1 MTITEHAPHTT
12 SVDEL
17 YRASVVESHEDPFN
31 AALKEQVVAR
41 APAAASDA
49 NPQFPQRQSQLRR
62 LAATAGGR
70 RYHHP
75 RRERFVEE
83 AAMSREMLRL

>member
-1 MTITEHAPHTT
+1 MTITEHAPHPT

-17 YRASVVESHEDPFN
+17 YRASVVKSHEDLFN
-31 AALKEQVVAR
+31 TALKEQVVAR
-41 APAAASDA
+41 TPAAVSDA
-49 NPQFPQRQSQLRR
+49 NPQFPQRHLRLRR
-62 LAATAGGR
+62 LTAIAGGR

-83 AAMSREMLRL
+83 AAMSREMFRL

>member
-1 MTITEHAPHTT
+1 MTITEHAPHPT

-17 YRASVVESHEDPFN
+17 YPASVVESHEDPFN
-31 AALKEQVVAR
+31 AVLDEQVVAR
-41 APAAASDA
+41 TRTAASDT
-49 NPQFPQRQSQLRR
+49 NPQSPQWQWRLRR
-62 LAATAGGR
+62 STAIAGER

-83 AAMSREMLRL
+83 AAMSREMFRL

>member
-17 YRASVVESHEDPFN
+17 YPASVVESHEDPFN

>member
-1 MTITEHAPHTT
+1 MQH
-12 SVDEL
+12 
-17 YRASVVESHEDPFN
+17 
-31 AALKEQVVAR
+31 VVAR

-49 NPQFPQRQSQLRR
+49 NPQFPQRQLRLRR
-62 LAATAGGR
+62 LTAIAGGR

-83 AAMSREMLRL
+83 AAMSREMFRL